1 MCVKGTSPLYIANQP
16 THFPTGEEKNRREN
30 TTKRNVHV
38 AVHDFSSR
46 PLSQIIRPI
55 TNCLRNRACNYPRL
69 IERRQCETW
78 SHFEHDSPSF
88 TPTDSPVFVHFI
100 ICELISRRNIFFLT
114 GGEKKNHEE
123 RIRSNLGKAGAARFR
138 SSFFPFFARDNR
150 NRICNPFLFSRIEK
164 VPAGETR
171 VTIGRMRRK
180 AGLGW
185 RVDSKFY
192 SMQRDQINP
201 KEKRAW
207 SPNIAQ
213 GWKRCERNE
222 QVATRSSCKWKI
234 IETIGGEIWEI
245 SFASN
250 NSRRDSR
257 ILFLLRIKKKLKTY
271 FE

>member
-150 NRICNPFLFSRIEK
+150 NRICFLSYFRESKKFPQEK
-164 VPAGETR
+164 RELRLVAWDGRQGLGGESIVSFTR
-171 VTIGRMRRK
+171 CSAIKSIRRK
-180 AGLGW
+180 NALG
-185 RVDSKFY
+185 
-192 SMQRDQINP
+192 
-201 KEKRAW
+201 
-207 SPNIAQ
+207 
-213 GWKRCERNE
+213 
-222 QVATRSSCKWKI
+222 
-234 IETIGGEIWEI
+234 
-245 SFASN
+245 
-250 NSRRDSR
+250 
-257 ILFLLRIKKKLKTY
+257 LRI
-271 FE
+271 